1 MRSCFLA
8 DGPISLD
15 KLQDT
20 FKEWLEGL
28 NRPLNKVLLIPPDGT
43 RGHSLAGPITN
54 MLYKLLQPAEV
65 RVLPAWAPTSP

>member
-1 MRSCFLA
+1 MKLFFA

-43 RGHSLAGPITN
+43 GGTA
-54 MLYKLLQPAEV
+54 
-65 RVLPAWAPTSP
+65 